1 MMSRTSKGEE
11 FWAQHI
17 KALRSS
23 GQTSVAYARAH
34 DLSVQALGW
43 WRRKLHPALP
53 KKSSRVEVAPKAS
66 KFVALK
72 VSEPALPRSMPV
84 TMTLGSEVHLQMSD
98 LPPPA
103 WLAEVIQSMRRVR

>member
-1 MMSRTSKGEE
+1 M
-11 FWAQHI
+11 
-17 KALRSS
+17 
-23 GQTSVAYARAH
+23 AYARAH

-43 WRRKLHPALP
+43 WRRKLNPALP
-53 KKSSRVEVAPKAS
+53 KKSGRAEGAPKAS

-72 VSEPALPRSMPV
+72 VSEPALARPMAV
-84 TMTLGSEVHLQMSD
+84 TVMLGSEVHLQMTD